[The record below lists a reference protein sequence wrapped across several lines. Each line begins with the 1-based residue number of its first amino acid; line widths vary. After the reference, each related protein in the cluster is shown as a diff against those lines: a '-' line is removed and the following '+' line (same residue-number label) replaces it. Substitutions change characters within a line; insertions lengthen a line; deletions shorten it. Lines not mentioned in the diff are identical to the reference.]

1 MSLNNNYLKHIT
13 SERTRLHDAI
23 IPTEVK
29 SKPQNEKLCTFCK
42 RDMMEPYLRPDSRFI
57 DENGKDNGGMKPNT
71 WYWKCPTCG
80 EHYEM
85 PTQQETTKRGYKQKN
100 PITSKLS
107 MHLGTYDRIA
117 QSWDRRKRRKS
128 GLDGAELDDD
138 LKDEIYRAYGAT
150 DGVSLVDEREYHY
163 DERGL
168 S

>member
-1 MSLNNNYLKHIT
+1 MSLKENYLQHIT

-29 SKPQNEKLCTFCK
+29 PKPQKEKLCTFCK
-42 RDMMEPYLRPDSRFI
+42 RAMMEPYLRPDSRFI
-57 DENGKDNGGMKPNT
+57 DENGKDNGGMFPGK
-71 WYWKCPTCG
+71 WYWRCYTCG

-107 MHLGTYDRIA
+107 MHLGTYNRIT
-117 QSWDRRKRRKS
+117 QSWDKRKKRKS
-128 GLDGAELDDD
+128 LSGEEEEDINDISNWLGYTPQSVE
-138 LKDEIYRAYGAT
+138 
-150 DGVSLVDEREYHY
+150 VVDSREYHY
-163 DERGL
+163 DGRGL